1 MAAGKLEIIVLA
13 KLDRLEADLRKV
25 EQRVNQTNNQITGG
39 MAKSFD
45 KVVGSV
51 TKLVSLFA
59 ILEVAVV
66 AISLNMRQWQASM
79 ALING
84 DWEGIKAAVAGY
96 LEDIRSIP
104 IIGTA
109 IGGVADRISHM
120 IGEFDGTNDKMRQL
134 NRMMRLM
141 AANAPFQQMLVNT
154 SLTNQK
160 LERQIEIL
168 KEQDFFAR
176 ERLVL
181 QDKIMSLEDQMLLV
195 DVEIQRATEA
205 QLFTRQQ
212 LLQARKVELER
223 QKEILELESQ
233 QRIEAENT
241 RRAAEAAREAERQA
255 LAKQRAEAEAERERE
270 RKAREDERRALEGKR
285 NLLSKLRDITNSMV
299 DGLRKAN
306 QADQNMLSRVQG
318 RLGAMASNA
327 AVKSGFTNQAST
339 AMGTFVFGE
348 QNFQAKIQQMTQEQN
363 RIQQTMAGRLQ
374 IIEGLMRKMAENFGF
389 R

>member
-1 MAAGKLEIIVLA
+1 M
-13 KLDRLEADLRKV
+13 RKV

-45 KVVGSV
+45 KVVGAV

-66 AISLNMRQWQASM
+66 AVSLNTRQWQASM

-84 DWEGIKAAVAGY
+84 DWEGIKDAAKAY
-96 LEDIRSIP
+96 LEDIKSIP
-104 IIGTA
+104 IIGSA
-109 IGGVADRISHM
+109 IDGIASRISNM
-120 IGEFDGTNDKMRQL
+120 IGELDGTNDRLRKL
-134 NRMMRLM
+134 DGMMRSM
-141 AANAPFQQMLVNT
+141 AATAPFQKMLVNT

-160 LERQIEIL
+160 LDRQIEIL

-195 DVEIQRATEA
+195 DVEIQQATEA
-205 QLFTRQQ
+205 QLFTRQK